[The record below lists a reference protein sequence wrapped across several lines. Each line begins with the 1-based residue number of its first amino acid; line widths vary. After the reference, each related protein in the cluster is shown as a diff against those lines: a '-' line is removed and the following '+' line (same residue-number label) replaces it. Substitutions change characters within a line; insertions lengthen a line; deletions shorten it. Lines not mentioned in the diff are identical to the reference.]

1 MISVP
6 NRTFLVRFSGISAKS
21 AQAMPVSL
29 ARTSPAKLP
38 RARPFFGNIFLP
50 FTVVSNKVFMSN
62 NKSGRKLKFHCWQ
75 ETEHY
80 FSQETLQG
88 LRYSTVSEILE
99 VLCRGVYS
107 NLGVGAREKF

>member
-1 MISVP
+1 MYLIVLFWFALAAYQPSLPKPCLLVWRGPVQP
-6 NRTFLVRFSGISAKS
+6 NY
-21 AQAMPVSL
+21 
-29 ARTSPAKLP
+29 P